1 LNRDSPG
8 TDGRRKPAKQV
19 RTIARDM
26 TELLNEVKDRVPGG
40 AAKQKAAAKKP
51 LGRGSR
57 TNATRSTSAKKAA
70 RARAKSCA

>member
-51 LGRGSR
+51 LGRSR
-57 TNATRSTSAKKAA
+57 TRQVLRVEFSACGTALILG
-70 RARAKSCA
+70 